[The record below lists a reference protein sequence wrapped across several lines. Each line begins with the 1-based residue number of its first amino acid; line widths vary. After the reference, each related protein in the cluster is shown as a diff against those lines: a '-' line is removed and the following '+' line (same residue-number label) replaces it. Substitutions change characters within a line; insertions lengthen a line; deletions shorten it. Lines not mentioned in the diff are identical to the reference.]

1 MSLPNVILTVLSN
14 RDATGYDITKE
25 FSQSIGYFWKASHQ
39 QVYRELN
46 KMADN
51 NLATSRL
58 EPQNGKPD
66 RKVYSITE
74 LGRQALFEW
83 FQEPARNPKIRDE
96 FLAKLLVCGVHNS
109 EPLQE
114 QLEALIQESHSLMNN
129 YDELEKIHFANYKE
143 MDRQFRLDR
152 LTLRRGM
159 HNRQAWINWAEE
171 VLIEL
176 KAIESSKSSCA
187 GEVRLCG

>member
-1 MSLPNVILTVLSN
+1 MSLSNVILTVLST

-25 FSQSIGYFWKASHQ
+25 FSSSIGYFWKASHQ

-51 NLATSRL
+51 NLATSRH
-58 EPQNGKPD
+58 EPQNCKPD
-66 RKVYSITE
+66 RKVYSITD
-74 LGRQALFEW
+74 LGRQALFDW

-109 EPLQE
+109 EPMQE
-114 QLEALIQESHSLMNN
+114 QLAALIQESHTLMNN
-129 YDELEKIHFANYKE
+129 YGELEKIHFADYKNME
-143 MDRQFRLDR
+143 RQSRLDR

-159 HNRQAWINWAEE
+159 HNRQAWISWAEE
-171 VLIEL
+171 ALTEL
-176 KAIESSKSSCA
+176 KEIDDVE
-187 GEVRLCG
+187 

>member
-1 MSLPNVILTVLSN
+1 MSLPHVILTVLSN

-25 FSQSIGYFWKASHQ
+25 FSRSIGYFWKASHQ

-58 EPQNGKPD
+58 EPQSGKPD
-66 RKVYSITE
+66 RKVYAITD

-83 FQEPARNPKIRDE
+83 FQEPARNPTIRDE
-96 FLAKLLVCGVHNS
+96 FSAKLLVCGVHNS
-109 EPLQE
+109 EPMQE
-114 QLEALIQESHSLMNN
+114 QLEALIEESHSLMNN
-129 YDELEKIHFANYKE
+129 YEELEKIHFANYKD
-143 MDRQFRLDR
+143 MDRQSRLDR

-171 VLIEL
+171 VLAEL
-176 KAIESSKSSCA
+176 KDLDSEASKIAITK
-187 GEVRLCG
+187 